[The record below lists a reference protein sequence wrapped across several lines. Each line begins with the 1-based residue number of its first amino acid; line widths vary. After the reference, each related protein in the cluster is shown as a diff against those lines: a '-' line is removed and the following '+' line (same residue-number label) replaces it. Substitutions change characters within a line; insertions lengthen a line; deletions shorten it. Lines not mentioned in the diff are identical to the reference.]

1 MSQITCGVV
10 RDLLPLYVDGCCG
23 ADSRRL
29 VEEHLA
35 GCPDCRRA
43 RADMA
48 GELPPAEGAPVP
60 EAEPARAMKTGL
72 KKLRRRWALS
82 LLAVLLI
89 PLLGWLTWN
98 QVHGTGPCFTNFHER
113 MLADPLTGWSWA
125 SSIRI
130 FPVTAGWTERIC
142 PTSSPG
148 PRPFSWTVPGP

>member
-60 EAEPARAMKTGL
+60 EAEPARAYDYVIG
-72 KKLRRRWALS
+72 
-82 LLAVLLI
+82 
-89 PLLGWLTWN
+89 
-98 QVHGTGPCFTNFHER
+98 
-113 MLADPLTGWSWA
+113 
-125 SSIRI
+125 
-130 FPVTAGWTERIC
+130 
-142 PTSSPG
+142 
-148 PRPFSWTVPGP
+148 